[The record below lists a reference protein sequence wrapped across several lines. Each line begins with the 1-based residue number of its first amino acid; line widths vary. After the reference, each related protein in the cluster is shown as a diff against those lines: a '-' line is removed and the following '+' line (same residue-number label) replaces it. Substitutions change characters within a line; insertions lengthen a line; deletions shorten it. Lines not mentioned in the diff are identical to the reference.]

1 MDFNSDFTLTIAGR
15 PAGAAGTIDVINPAT
30 GLSFASAP
38 NAGAAELDAAVT
50 AATEAFPG
58 WKRLGIAERRAKLM
72 ALADAI
78 EANAAALGSLFLR
91 EQGRPAPLAEREIN
105 SGATWLRTVGNQDV
119 PVEVAEDTETR
130 RVEVHHE
137 PLGVVCG
144 LVPWNFPF
152 LLAIWKIAPALLTGN
167 TMVIKPS
174 PFTPLCLLKLGE
186 LSRDILP
193 PGVLN
198 VLSGDDAL
206 GPLMTA
212 HPGFA
217 KISFTGSTATGKRVM
232 ETASKD
238 LKRVTLELG
247 GNDAAII
254 MPDVDIEK
262 VAQQLFF
269 GAFFNSAQIC
279 IATKRM
285 YIHADIYDALRDKLH
300 ELAKEASVGDGSQQG
315 VMFGPVQNAP
325 QYRRVTAL
333 IDEARA
339 EGLTLLEGAAVPDGG
354 GYFIPITLVDNP
366 PESSRVVTEEAFGPV
381 LPLLKFD
388 DLDDVIARA
397 NDSEYGLAG
406 AVWSDDIDQAV
417 AIAHRM
423 ETGTVWINQNLAN
436 GPHIPFA
443 GAKQSGMGM
452 ENGLEGLL
460 EYTQAKSIFIPK
472 KMSEAV

>member
-1 MDFNSDFTLTIAGR
+1 MDLDSDFTLTIGGR
-15 PAGAAGTIDVINPAT
+15 AANTATSIDVVNPAT
-30 GLSFASAP
+30 GLAFASAP
-38 NAGAAELDAAVT
+38 NGGAAELDAAV
-50 AATEAFPG
+50 AAAAAAFPA
-58 WKRLGIAERRAKLM
+58 WKGLGIEQRREKLY

-78 EANAAALGSLFLR
+78 EAHASGFGALFLR
-91 EQGRPAPLAEREIN
+91 EQGRPAALSEREIHA
-105 SGATWLRTVGNQDV
+105 GVAWLRAVAGQDV
-119 PVEVAEDTETR
+119 PVEIAEDNDAR
-130 RVEVHHE
+130 RVEVHRE

-144 LVPWNFPF
+144 IVPWNFPF

-198 VLSGDDAL
+198 VICGDDVL

-254 MPDVDIEK
+254 MPDVDVEK

-300 ELAKEASVGDGSQQG
+300 QLAKEASVGDGSEQG
-315 VMFGPVQNAP
+315 IMFGPVQNAP
-325 QYRRVTAL
+325 QYRRVMAL

-339 EGLTLLEGAAVPDGG
+339 EGLTLLEGADVPGG
-354 GYFIPITLVDNP
+354 GGFFIPITLVDNP
-366 PESSRVVTEEAFGPV
+366 PEDSRVVTEEAFGPV

-417 AIAHRM
+417 KFAHRL
-423 ETGTVWINQNLAN
+423 ETGTVWINQNLAHA
-436 GPHIPFA
+436 PHIPFA

-472 KMSEAV
+472 AVSQPA